1 MLVSRK
7 QQGHSLQDTKKTQIL
22 TENKIHFIHS
32 HTNIYWHL
40 NGKFLSLLIEYRPFL
55 HKLFQCLSIAINKLL
70 IGLYVDTGGGRFPP
84 FPPLSCF
91 SILQLVFLR

>member
-7 QQGHSLQDTKKTQIL
+7 QQGHSLQDTKKTEIL

-40 NGKFLSLLIEYRPFL
+40 NGKLLSLLIQYRLFL

-84 FPPLSCF
+84 LPPCLA
-91 SILQLVFLR
+91 LVFYNLCF